1 MEVQDPKLKIS
12 VSQNPEFNIFA
23 ILKIF
28 FLGQNPELEILSELG
43 LQGVKKSYFLKSL
56 TACDGNSR
64 KTWETINEVTG
75 RKSEKRN

>member
-1 MEVQDPKLKIS
+1 MEVQDPKVKIS
-12 VSQNPEFNIFA
+12 VSQNPEFSIFA

-28 FLGQNPELEILSELG
+28 CSQNPELEILSELG
-43 LQGVKKSYFLKSL
+43 LQGVKKSYYLKSR

-75 RKSEKRN
+75 RKSEKRL